1 MSPANQYKKL
11 ENRLF
16 SFFVHIFSKVAFLVV
31 KNIRKLIGLG
41 KQRFTVM
48 LIPHSERKIFN
59 FRISV
64 FSLFFL
70 GILLIGLLSAFFV
83 FATQY
88 SGASRLLNRNQRQL
102 DSTRASLELVRD
114 EIVELRQVSR
124 EFEKS
129 MVETLESFGVVD
141 VTETHTSAS
150 GDLASFINLEE
161 QNSGIMREVNELQNI
176 KDFMAASTE
185 SLEKARQLLKAQGD
199 LLVEM
204 PTFWPVVDGK
214 GRITNF
220 FGPEIHPFTQ
230 VWYLHKGIDIAYR
243 RGIEIVSA
251 ANGKVIERK
260 YDPMGFGN
268 YVVIRHSYGFATKYA
283 HLDNVYVE
291 EGDVV
296 SQGQKIGTM
305 GNTGL
310 STGPHLHFEVRIGAQ
325 VVDPERF
332 LNVRADFSS
341 N

>member
-1 MSPANQYKKL
+1 MSPANQYKKV

-16 SFFVHIFSKVAFLVV
+16 EFILRIFSSVFSSIAKSV
-31 KNIRKLIGLG
+31 RKLVSIG

-64 FSLFFL
+64 FSLIFF
-70 GILLIGLLSAFFV
+70 GTLLVAVLAAFFT
-83 FATQY
+83 F
-88 SGASRLLNRNQRQL
+88 
-102 DSTRASLELVRD
+102 STRFSGLSNMLAQNQSNLSNTRANLEMVRD

-129 MVETLESFGVVD
+129 LVNTLGSFGVFQNGED
-141 VTETHTSAS
+141 TQTAAA

-161 QNSGIMREVNELQNI
+161 QNNGIMREVSELRNL
-176 KDFMAASTE
+176 KEFMQTSTE
-185 SLEKARQLLKAQGD
+185 SLEKVQNLLKSQGD
-199 LLVEM
+199 LLVEL
-204 PTFWPVVDGK
+204 PTYWPIAGGI
-214 GRITNF
+214 GRITNY
-220 FGPEIHPFTQ
+220 FGPEVHPFTQ
-230 VWYLHKGIDIAYR
+230 QWYLHKGIDIAYR
-243 RGIEIVSA
+243 RGIDLVAA

-260 YDPMGFGN
+260 YEPMGFGN
-268 YVVIRHSYGFATKYA
+268 YIVIRHAYGFATKYA

-296 SQGQKIGTM
+296 TQGQKIGTM
-305 GNTGL
+305 GNTGM

-332 LNVRADFSS
+332 LNVQANLR
-341 N
+341 

>member
-1 MSPANQYKKL
+1 MSPANQYKRA

-16 SFFVHIFSKVAFLVV
+16 SFFIHIFSKLIAIVAESVRRFFA
-31 KNIRKLIGLG
+31 LG

-64 FSLFFL
+64 FSLVFL
-70 GILLIGLLSAFFV
+70 GILLTGLLSAFFV
-83 FATQY
+83 FSTRY
-88 SGASRLLNRNQRQL
+88 SGVSNLLNRNQGQL
-102 DSTRASLELVRD
+102 DSTRANLELVRD

-129 MVETLESFGVVD
+129 LVKTLESFGVVD
-141 VTETHTSAS
+141 VTETHTAAA

-176 KDFMAASTE
+176 KEFMASSTE

-214 GRITNF
+214 GRITNY
-220 FGPEIHPFTQ
+220 FGPEVHPFTQ

-296 SQGQKIGTM
+296 TQGQKIGSM

-332 LNVRADFSS
+332 LNVQANFQ
-341 N
+341 

>member
-1 MSPANQYKKL
+1 MSPANQYKRA
-11 ENRLF
+11 EQRLF
-16 SFFVHIFSKVAFLVV
+16 NFLSRIFSRVYTAISDS
-31 KNIRKLIGLG
+31 IRKVIDLG

-64 FSLFFL
+64 FSLVFFSM
-70 GILLIGLLSAFFV
+70 LLTGVLVLFFS
-83 FATQY
+83 F
-88 SGASRLLNRNQRQL
+88 
-102 DSTRASLELVRD
+102 STRFSGISNLLTKNQQNLQNTRANLELVRD

-129 MVETLESFGVVD
+129 LIDTLESFGVVNPAQN
-141 VTETHTSAS
+141 TQTAS
-150 GDLASFINLEE
+150 GGDLASFINLEE
-161 QNSGIMREVNELQNI
+161 QDNGIMREVNELQNI
-176 KDFMAASTE
+176 KEFMSKSTE
-185 SLEKARQLLKAQGD
+185 SLKEAQQLLKSQGD

-204 PTFWPVVDGK
+204 PTLWPISGGI
-214 GRITNF
+214 GRITNY
-220 FGPEIHPFTQ
+220 FGPEVHPFTQ
-230 VWYLHKGIDIAYR
+230 QWYLHKGIDIAYR
-243 RGIEIVSA
+243 RGIEVVSA

-268 YVVIRHSYGFATKYA
+268 YLLIRHSYGFATKYG
-283 HLDNVYVE
+283 HMDNVYVE
-291 EGDVV
+291 EGDTVT
-296 SQGQKIGTM
+296 QGQKIGTM

-332 LNVRADFSS
+332 LNVQTYQ

>member
-1 MSPANQYKKL
+1 MSPANQYKRLEKKL
-11 ENRLF
+11 FDFLTRIVAKAVSFIAEN
-16 SFFVHIFSKVAFLVV
+16 VKKV
-31 KNIRKLIGLG
+31 IDIG

-64 FSLFFL
+64 FSLIFVS
-70 GILLIGLLSAFFV
+70 LLLAGVLAAFFT
-83 FATQY
+83 FSTKF
-88 SGASRLLNRNQRQL
+88 SGVSNLLTRNQMHL
-102 DSTRASLELVRD
+102 EDTRANLELIRD
-114 EIVELRQVSR
+114 EIVDLRQVSR

-129 MVETLESFGVVD
+129 LINTLESFGVMDAGQDDQTV
-141 VTETHTSAS
+141 AS

-161 QNSGIMREVNELQNI
+161 QNSGIMREVGELRDI

-185 SLEKARQLLKAQGD
+185 SLEKAQKLLKAQGD

-204 PTFWPVVDGK
+204 PTFWPIVGGI
-214 GRITNF
+214 GRITNY
-220 FGPEIHPFTQ
+220 FGPEVHPFTQ
-230 VWYLHKGIDIAYR
+230 QWYLHKGIDIAYR
-243 RGIEIVSA
+243 RGIEVVSA

-268 YVVIRHSYGFATKYA
+268 YIVIRHSYGFATKYA

-291 EGDVV
+291 EGDSVT
-296 SQGQKIGTM
+296 QGQKIGTM

-310 STGPHLHFEVRIGAQ
+310 STGPHLHFEVRIGSQ

-332 LNVRADFSS
+332 LNVQTDLE
-341 N
+341 

>member
-1 MSPANQYKKL
+1 MSPANQYKKV

-16 SFFVHIFSKVAFLVV
+16 EFILRIFSSVFSSIAKSV
-31 KNIRKLIGLG
+31 RKLISIG

-64 FSLFFL
+64 FSLIFF
-70 GILLIGLLSAFFV
+70 GTLLVAVLAAFFT
-83 FATQY
+83 F
-88 SGASRLLNRNQRQL
+88 
-102 DSTRASLELVRD
+102 STRFSGLSNMLAQNQSNLSNTRANLEMVRD

-129 MVETLESFGVVD
+129 LVNTLGSFGVFQNGED
-141 VTETHTSAS
+141 TQTAAA

-161 QNSGIMREVNELQNI
+161 QNNGIMREVSELRNL
-176 KDFMAASTE
+176 KEFMQTSTE
-185 SLEKARQLLKAQGD
+185 SLEKVQNLLKSQGD
-199 LLVEM
+199 LLVEL
-204 PTFWPVVDGK
+204 PTYWPISGGI
-214 GRITNF
+214 GRITNY
-220 FGPEIHPFTQ
+220 FGPEVHPFTQ
-230 VWYLHKGIDIAYR
+230 QWYLHKGIDIAYR
-243 RGIEIVSA
+243 RGIDLVAA
-251 ANGKVIERK
+251 ANGKVIERG
-260 YDPMGFGN
+260 YEPMGFGN
-268 YVVIRHSYGFATKYA
+268 YIVIRHAYGFATKYA

-296 SQGQKIGTM
+296 TQGQKVGTM

-332 LNVRADFSS
+332 LNVQANLR
-341 N
+341 

>member
-1 MSPANQYKKL
+1 MSPANQYKRV

-16 SFFVHIFSKVAFLVV
+16 EFILRIFSSVFSSIAQSV
-31 KNIRKLIGLG
+31 RKLISLG

-64 FSLFFL
+64 FSLIFF
-70 GILLIGLLSAFFV
+70 GTLLVAVLVAFFT
-83 FATQY
+83 F
-88 SGASRLLNRNQRQL
+88 
-102 DSTRASLELVRD
+102 STRFSGLSNMLAQNQSSLSDTRANLEMVRD

-129 MVETLESFGVVD
+129 LVNTLGSFGVFQNGED
-141 VTETHTSAS
+141 PQTAAA

-161 QNSGIMREVNELQNI
+161 QNNGIMREVSELRNL
-176 KDFMAASTE
+176 KEFMQTSTE
-185 SLEKARQLLKAQGD
+185 SLEKVQNLLKSQGD
-199 LLVEM
+199 LLVEL
-204 PTFWPVVDGK
+204 PTYWPVAGGI
-214 GRITNF
+214 GRITNY
-220 FGPEIHPFTQ
+220 FGPEVHPFTQ
-230 VWYLHKGIDIAYR
+230 QWYLHKGIDIAYR
-243 RGIEIVSA
+243 RGIDLVAA

-260 YDPMGFGN
+260 YEPMGFGN
-268 YVVIRHSYGFATKYA
+268 YIVVRHAYGFATKYA

-296 SQGQKIGTM
+296 TQGQKIGTM
-305 GNTGL
+305 GNTGM

-332 LNVRADFSS
+332 LNVQADLR
-341 N
+341 

>member
-1 MSPANQYKKL
+1 MSPANQYKRV

-16 SFFVHIFSKVAFLVV
+16 EFILRIFSSVFSSIAQSV
-31 KNIRKLIGLG
+31 RKLISLG

-64 FSLFFL
+64 FSLIFF
-70 GILLIGLLSAFFV
+70 GTLLVAVLVAFFT
-83 FATQY
+83 F
-88 SGASRLLNRNQRQL
+88 
-102 DSTRASLELVRD
+102 STRFSGLSNMLAQNQSSLSDTRANLEMVRD

-129 MVETLESFGVVD
+129 LVNTLGSFGVFQNGED
-141 VTETHTSAS
+141 PQTAAA

-161 QNSGIMREVNELQNI
+161 QNNGIMREVSELRNL
-176 KDFMAASTE
+176 KEFMQTSTE
-185 SLEKARQLLKAQGD
+185 SLEKVQNLLKSQGD
-199 LLVEM
+199 LLVEL
-204 PTFWPVVDGK
+204 PTYWPVAGGI
-214 GRITNF
+214 GRITNY
-220 FGPEIHPFTQ
+220 FGPEVHPFTQ
-230 VWYLHKGIDIAYR
+230 QWYLHKGIDIAYR
-243 RGIEIVSA
+243 RGIDLVAA

-260 YDPMGFGN
+260 YEPMGFGN
-268 YVVIRHSYGFATKYA
+268 YIVVRHAYGFATKYV

-296 SQGQKIGTM
+296 TQGQKIGTM
-305 GNTGL
+305 GNTGM

-332 LNVRADFSS
+332 LNVQADLR
-341 N
+341 

>member
-1 MSPANQYKKL
+1 MSPANQYKRFEKKL
-11 ENRLF
+11 FDFFTRIVAKAVSFVAEN
-16 SFFVHIFSKVAFLVV
+16 VKKV
-31 KNIRKLIGLG
+31 IDLG

-64 FSLFFL
+64 FSLIFV
-70 GILLIGLLSAFFV
+70 GLLLTGVLAAFFT
-83 FATQY
+83 FSTKF
-88 SGASRLLNRNQRQL
+88 SGVSNLLNKNQTHL
-102 DSTRASLELVRD
+102 EDTRANLELIRD
-114 EIVELRQVSR
+114 EIVDLRQVSR

-129 MVETLESFGVVD
+129 LVNTLESFGVMD
-141 VTETHTSAS
+141 VGQDDQTVAS

-161 QNSGIMREVNELQNI
+161 QNSGIMREVGELRDI

-185 SLEKARQLLKAQGD
+185 SLEKAQKLLKAQGD

-204 PTFWPVVDGK
+204 PTFWPIVGGI
-214 GRITNF
+214 GRITNY
-220 FGPEIHPFTQ
+220 FGPEVHPFTQ
-230 VWYLHKGIDIAYR
+230 QWYLHKGIDIAYR
-243 RGIEIVSA
+243 RGIEVVSA

-268 YVVIRHSYGFATKYA
+268 YIVIRHSYGFATKYA

-291 EGDVV
+291 EGDSVT
-296 SQGQKIGTM
+296 QGQKIGTM

-310 STGPHLHFEVRIGAQ
+310 STGPHLHFEVRIGSQ

-332 LNVRADFSS
+332 LNVQTDLE
-341 N
+341 

>member
-1 MSPANQYKKL
+1 MSPANQYKRAEKKL
-11 ENRLF
+11 FDFLTGVVAKIVSFIAEN
-16 SFFVHIFSKVAFLVV
+16 IQKVVA
-31 KNIRKLIGLG
+31 LG

-64 FSLFFL
+64 FSLVFF
-70 GILLIGLLSAFFV
+70 GLVLAGVLTAFFT
-83 FATQY
+83 FSTKF
-88 SGASRLLNRNQRQL
+88 SGVSNLLARNQVHL
-102 DSTRASLELVRD
+102 EDTRANLELVRD

-129 MVETLESFGVVD
+129 LVDTLESFGMVD
-141 VTETHTSAS
+141 VGPDNQTVAS

-161 QNSGIMREVNELQNI
+161 QNSGIMREVGELRDI
-176 KDFMAASTE
+176 KEFMAASTE
-185 SLEKARQLLKAQGD
+185 SLEKAQRLLKAQGD

-204 PTFWPVVDGK
+204 PTFWPIVGGI
-214 GRITNF
+214 GRITNY
-220 FGPEIHPFTQ
+220 FGPEVHPFTQ
-230 VWYLHKGIDIAYR
+230 QWYLHKGIDIAYR
-243 RGIEIVSA
+243 RGIEVVSA

-268 YVVIRHSYGFATKYA
+268 YIVIRHSYGFATKYA

-291 EGDVV
+291 EGDTVT
-296 SQGQKIGTM
+296 QGQKIGTM

-310 STGPHLHFEVRIGAQ
+310 STGPHLHFEVRIGSQ

-332 LNVRADFSS
+332 LNVQTDLK
-341 N
+341 